1 MSWFSFNL
9 GLNLIFIFFWG
20 REMYGN
26 EFETKEIKFKPKIK
40 LNHNIHMR
48 NAALTI

>member
-1 MSWFSFNL
+1 
-9 GLNLIFIFFWG
+9 
-20 REMYGN
+20 MYGN